1 LENYDIRS
9 EFLENYRYAHDYWQP
24 FVKDAEV
31 YTLAAS
37 GYTWSERERKA
48 LVAEGREP
56 IEFNITRRPLQYFS
70 GYLRDNV
77 NQIIYGP
84 VEGSDQKTADQFTKL
99 SHYIWDKGQGY
110 PNFLDAADEGLKS
123 GIALCGIRMDYSKD
137 FVNGDIVFYKRTY
150 NSFYLDPT
158 FESIDLADCGYAIT
172 RDLVTREYAKQLL
185 HNVEDSVID
194 DVATGFRDDKFM
206 TYHPQFTTFS
216 RNKNLLAYDQYY
228 RRTSRDREYIVDL
241 DNSFHRDI
249 SDLPSEEKKRLKQG
263 IKKLNQD
270 REDAEILNLNLN
282 DFPNVEIRTVSRPY
296 VDLHVMLNGQ
306 DVWSGEDDTGI
317 VETYPFVP
325 MLCYMEPS
333 IWMPSQRIQGMAAS
347 QWSAQRQF
355 NKRHMKIIDMMDS
368 VISTGYKY
376 LIGSV
381 PDPTDLQQSGQNR
394 IIGVSA
400 DPEKAPA
407 GLASVEQLSGVNV
420 NPAIME
426 YQAVLDKLT
435 LTLGNVTEPSVGME
449 AKNTLV
455 SGRLA
460 QVQIAQNL
468 MSNRKVFDNIDNSQ
482 QVLGGLILKVIQN
495 KYPPGKIQRI
505 LNEEPTEQFYNKEF
519 EQFDAVVK
527 EGVRSKS
534 QKDAYYYELVNLKRD
549 GIVDV
554 PQGEILDALQMAGKS
569 DLAEAIDQQQEQ
581 QQVQQQKIDEQ
592 ERLAMELANSQ
603 AEANLAMSAERRAR
617 VVSDL
622 ALSTERISESEEN
635 RSQAALNRAKTIT
648 EIATLEDDRILKVL
662 EFVNMLEMQ
671 ETQDRELIG
680 QKVMSQAKDIE
691 TSRLQQ
697 PDQINSE
704 TEGSSENQQVQM
716 AQQQLNQAIDE
727 ETL

>member
-1 LENYDIRS
+1 MEDYDIRS

-48 LVAEGREP
+48 LAAEGREP

-84 VEGSDQKTADQFTKL
+84 VEGSDQKTADQFTEL
-99 SHYIWDKGQGY
+99 SYYIWDKGQGY

-123 GIALCGIRMDYSKD
+123 GIALCGIRMDYSND
-137 FVNGDIVFYKRTY
+137 FVNGDIKFYKRTY

-158 FESIDLADCGYAIT
+158 FESIDLSDCGYAIT
-172 RDLVTREYAKQLL
+172 RDLINRESAKQLL
-185 HNVEDSVID
+185 HNVDPKVID

-228 RRTSRDREYIVDL
+228 RRTTRNREYLVDL

-249 SDLPSEEKKRLKQG
+249 TELPSDEKRQLKQG
-263 IKKLNQD
+263 IKKLQQD
-270 REDAEILNLNLN
+270 REDAEILNLNL
-282 DFPNVEIRTVSRPY
+282 DEFPNVEIRTVGRPY

-347 QWSAQRQF
+347 QYSAQRQF

-376 LIGSV
+376 LIGAV

-407 GLASVEQLSGVNV
+407 GLASVEQLSGVNI

-468 MSNRKVFDNIDNSQ
+468 MSNRKVFDNIDTSQ
-482 QVLGGLILKVIQN
+482 QILGSLILKVIQN
-495 KYPPGKIQRI
+495 KYPAGKVRRI
-505 LNEEPTEQFYNKEF
+505 INEDPTEQFYNQEF

-554 PQGEILDALQMAGKS
+554 PQGEILNALQMAGKS
-569 DLAEAIDQQQEQ
+569 DLEEAVEKQQEQ

-592 ERLAMELANSQ
+592 ERLAMELGNSQ
-603 AEANLAMSAERRAR
+603 KEQNLALAQERRAR
-617 VVSDL
+617 VISNIGL
-622 ALSTERISESEEN
+622 ATERASQAEEN
-635 RSQAALNRAKTIT
+635 RADAALARAKTIT

-662 EFVNMLEMQ
+662 EFVNMLEAQ
-671 ETQDRELIG
+671 EKED
-680 QKVMSQAKDIE
+680 QKEIQQTIHAQA
-691 TSRLQQ
+691 
-697 PDQINSE
+697 DQINSE
-704 TEGSSENQQVQM
+704 TEGSSENQQVQI
-716 AQQQLNQAIDE
+716 AQQQLNQE
-727 ETL
+727 VENER